1 MGVGN
6 RVGWFQS
13 RIFGPGQFAFATAQ
27 LDFDVVV
34 VVAAGLRFFLC
45 AARVGNDLRACG
57 LASLLFLLL
66 VMSVDVEKEEEE
78 EVTATVAFISGAEAF
93 LGLVYGIWPEG
104 GRAIHGP
111 GKHMTKPQSNSHNPS
126 FY

>member
-1 MGVGN
+1 MWVG
-6 RVGWFQS
+6 
-13 RIFGPGQFAFATAQ
+13 
-27 LDFDVVV
+27 VVV
-34 VVAAGLRFFLC
+34 VFVAGD
-45 AARVGNDLRACG
+45 VGGCREG
-57 LASLLFLLL
+57 
-66 VMSVDVEKEEEE
+66 KE

-111 GKHMTKPQSNSHNPS
+111 GRHMTKPQSNSHNPS